1 MSKLAALLGGMT
13 LNDLAKEVLASQGRR
28 GDTQLAHINR
38 REAAILKD
46 MGGSGTI
53 NPDTGM
59 EEFYDGMDF
68 SYDALGGDPYGNVT
82 GAPVDYSYMNFPSAY
97 GGDVEAQPGGFYGDV
112 GQPTPPLGG
121 GQMSAPP
128 PESFDL
134 RRAGQPTGFDISTGQ
149 GMGFRDIDASLGY
162 PQGAIEAA
170 TFRAGGRTP
179 EEVIAEGTTYAP
191 TEPGIGDRI
200 RGAARGA
207 ERLARQY
214 PTATRLA
221 TAAALGVPGAL
232 AGRRARKEAAQTRAE
247 MERMAAPIR
256 AQGEAQLAA
265 GQRGELTASQ
275 QQQVQALEAAQA
287 QARARSGVTSG
298 TAAEQDR
305 IRVQEFVQ
313 RLAQNNID
321 NGVRLIGAANS
332 FSAQAIRDAYRMNA
346 DAASMTQAYYAQ
358 LMRAAGAFPTET
370 TTTVTRTA

>member
-59 EEFYDGMDF
+59 EEFYDGADF

-82 GAPVDYSYMNFPSAY
+82 GAPVDYSYMAPESVSFESGFPDRFQEGELY
-97 GGDVEAQPGGFYGDV
+97 G
-112 GQPTPPLGG
+112 GQPTPQLGG
-121 GQMSAPP
+121 GQTAPTPQINFEDPRSVASAFPDLYPGGVPP
-128 PESFDL
+128 A
-134 RRAGQPTGFDISTGQ
+134 AGQQTRFAPAGPSYEQATPI
-149 GMGFRDIDASLGY
+149 
-162 PQGAIEAA
+162 PQQPA
-170 TFRAGGRTP
+170 
-179 EEVIAEGTTYAP
+179 
-191 TEPGIGDRI
+191 EPGMFDR
-200 RGAARGA
+200 A
-207 ERLARQY
+207 ERLAKQY

-221 TAAALGVPGAL
+221 TVAALGVPGAL

-305 IRVQEFVQ
+305 IRVQEFAQ
-313 RLAQNNID
+313 RLAQTNID
-321 NGVRLIGAANS
+321 NGIRLIGAANS
-332 FSAQAIRDAYRMNA
+332 FNAQAIRDAYRMNA

>member
-82 GAPVDYSYMNFPSAY
+82 GAPVDYSYMAPESVSIESGFP
-97 GGDVEAQPGGFYGDV
+97 DV
-112 GQPTPPLGG
+112 GQPTPPDAG
-121 GQMSAPP
+121 GQMFAPP

-134 RRAGQPTGFDISTGQ
+134 RRTAEPTGFDISTGR
-149 GMGFRDIDASLGY
+149 GMGFRDIEASLGY

-170 TFRAGGRTP
+170 TFRSGGRTP
-179 EEVIAEGTTYAP
+179 EEVIALGRTYEP
-191 TEPGIGDRI
+191 VQPGIGDRI

-207 ERLARQY
+207 EQLAREY
-214 PTATRLA
+214 PTLTRVG
-221 TAAALGVPGAL
+221 TAAALGIPGQVA
-232 AGRRARKEAAQTRAE
+232 ARRARGDIERIRQER
-247 MERMAAPIR
+247 ERMTAPIR

-265 GQRGELTASQ
+265 GQRGELTAAQ
-275 QQQVQALEAAQA
+275 QQQVAALQAAQA
-287 QARARSGVTSG
+287 QARARTGVTSG

-305 IRVQEFVQ
+305 IRTAEFVQ

-321 NGVRLIGAANS
+321 NGIRLIEASNTAS
-332 FSAQAIRDAYRMNA
+332 ERAIRDAYQQNA
-346 DAASMTQAYYAQ
+346 DVSRMTQAYYAQ

>member
-82 GAPVDYSYMNFPSAY
+82 GAPVDYSYMAPESVSFESGFP
-97 GGDVEAQPGGFYGDV
+97 DV
-112 GQPTPPLGG
+112 GQPTPPDAG
-121 GQMSAPP
+121 GQMFAPP